1 VHRSIAGTLPSP
13 PPVRRS
19 ADRPSGLN
27 TICHVG
33 VRPPSGTVTF
43 LFTDIEGSTRRWE
56 ADPEAM
62 RAVLVLH
69 DEVLRSAI
77 EAHGGFVF
85 KHTGDGVCA
94 AFGSARGAIDAAV
107 EAQQTLG
114 LPVRMGI
121 ATGEA
126 ERRGED
132 YFGPVLNRTARVMAA
147 GHGGQILVAA
157 STTAVVSGADLI
169 DRGEH
174 RLRDLSGVE
183 HLYQVRAEGLQVE
196 FAPLRTVDAVPGN
209 LPVQTT
215 SFVGRDI
222 AVKELAEQVRGH
234 RLVTLTGVGGVGKT
248 RLAIQVAAELTG
260 EFADGVWL
268 VELAPVGDPAAVPDV
283 VATALGVTPQAGLT
297 VTDSIAQALP
307 GRRLL
312 IVLDNC
318 EHVLGAAGDVV
329 EVILA
334 RTETAAVL
342 ATSREGLRLSAEQ
355 LWPVPSLN
363 VERGADSAA
372 VELFV
377 ERAKAVKPGFAP
389 GGAAEAEAVAEI
401 CRRVDGIALA
411 IELAAARMVSMS
423 PQDVRDRLGERFRL
437 LSGSRRG
444 LERHQTLRNTVQW
457 SYDLLDDDERA
468 VLGCCSV
475 FADGFDLAAAT
486 HLCDGLDEYTVLDRL
501 DSLVRKSLVIA
512 EPVTGHARYGLLETI
527 RQFAEEQLAATGSID
542 AVRDRHASY
551 FADQAV
557 AFCDLWDGP
566 RQRVAIDWVDVE
578 YANLRAGFRWAADQD
593 DLDTAVTIAA
603 HTTVLGCMVLRYESI
618 GWAAELLDAATAA
631 DVRQLPRL
639 YTAASI
645 CSQIGRPRA
654 AVGYAHTAVV
664 LATDPRYDPFE
675 PGISSWWEATANL
688 YAGQFDQA
696 LEVDAGLVGHPGL
709 ARVAGLV
716 GRVLVLP
723 VVGRVDEALAL
734 AEEAVAAARAHGNPF
749 WIAGSLNAFGRAFAY
764 ADPTRALDALR
775 EALVVTR
782 DHRLVQW
789 EAIVSIDAAGVEAVH
804 GDPGEALI
812 LFETAIDSLHRAGDV
827 GNTALALAGLA
838 VLFDRLER
846 PEIAATLYG
855 ASRLRVDTG
864 WVTHLH
870 GVVNQLRTILGDSR
884 FDDCVA
890 IGAAMELT
898 DAVAYARDQI
908 QAARRQIPDVT

>member
-1 VHRSIAGTLPSP
+1 
-13 PPVRRS
+13 
-19 ADRPSGLN
+19 
-27 TICHVG
+27 
-33 VRPPSGTVTF
+33 VTF
-43 LFTDIEGSTRRWE
+43 LFTDVEGSTRRWE
-56 ADPEAM
+56 ADPDAM
-62 RAVLVLH
+62 RAALVLH
-69 DEVLRSAI
+69 DEVLRSVI
-77 EAHGGFVF
+77 EAHGGWLF

-94 AFGSARGAIDAAV
+94 AFGSARGAIDAAA

-132 YFGPVLNRTARVMAA
+132 YFGPVLNRTARVMSA
-147 GHGGQILVAA
+147 GHGGQLLVAA
-157 STTAVVSGADLI
+157 STAAVVSGVDLI

-183 HLYQVRAEGLQVE
+183 HLYQVHAPGLRVE
-196 FAPLRTVDAVPGN
+196 FAPLRTLDAVPGN

-215 SFVGRDI
+215 SFVGREL
-222 AVKELAEQVRGH
+222 AVKELAEQVRAH

-260 EFADGVWL
+260 EFPDGVWL
-268 VELAPVGDPAAVPDV
+268 IELAPVGDPAAVPDA
-283 VATALGVTPQAGLT
+283 VAGALGVTPQAGFT
-297 VTDSIAQALP
+297 VTDSIAQALS

-312 IVLDNC
+312 MVLDNC
-318 EHVLGAAGDVV
+318 EHVLDAAGDVV
-329 EVILA
+329 ETILT
-334 RTETAAVL
+334 RTATVMVM
-342 ATSREGLRLSAEQ
+342 ATSREGLRSLAEQ
-355 LWPVPSLN
+355 LWPVPSLDIQG
-363 VERGADSAA
+363 GANSAA
-372 VELFV
+372 VELFI
-377 ERAKAVKPGFAP
+377 ERAQSVKPDFAP
-389 GGAAEAEAVAEI
+389 GTGAEADAVAEI
-401 CRRVDGIALA
+401 CRRLDGIALA

-423 PQDVRDRLGERFRL
+423 AQDVRDRLGDRFRL

-475 FADGFDLAAAT
+475 FAGGFDLAAAG
-486 HLCDGLDEYTVLDRL
+486 HLCADRLDEYDVVDRL
-501 DSLVRKSLVIA
+501 DSLVRKSLVTTEQA
-512 EPVTGHARYGLLETI
+512 GGHVRYGMLETI

-542 AVRDRHASY
+542 AVRDRHARY

-578 YANLRAGFRWAADQD
+578 YANLRAGFRWAADQG
-593 DLDTAVTIAA
+593 DLDTAVAIAA
-603 HTTVLGCMVLRYESI
+603 HTTLLGYALARFESV
-618 GWAAELLDAATAA
+618 GWAAEILDAATAA
-631 DVRQLPRL
+631 DLRQLPRL
-639 YTAASI
+639 YTAAST
-645 CSQIGRPRA
+645 CAQTGRPHD

-664 LATDPRYDPFE
+664 LATDPRYDPFA
-675 PGISSWWEATANL
+675 PGISGWWEAGTNL
-688 YAGQFDQA
+688 YVGQFDQA
-696 LEVDAGLVGHPGL
+696 LEVYPGLVGQPGL
-709 ARVAGLV
+709 AHVAGLV
-716 GRVLVLP
+716 GMVLFLP

-734 AEEAVAAARAHGNPF
+734 AEEAVAAARAHGNPS
-749 WIAGSLNAFGRAFAY
+749 WIAASLDAFGRAFAY

-789 EAIVSIDAAGVEAVH
+789 EAIVSQEAAGVEAVH

-855 ASRLRVDTG
+855 ASRLRADTG
-864 WVTHLH
+864 WVTYLP
-870 GVVNQLRTILGDSR
+870 GVVDHLRTVLGDSR

-890 IGAAMELT
+890 IGAAIELT
-898 DAVAYARDQI
+898 DAVAYGRDQI
-908 QAARRQIPDVT
+908 QAARRQIADVT